1 MFKRA
6 DAHHLGHSAV
16 APSSH
21 TVRSER
27 HRVLTWRISPPAHR
41 GEAACCSRKVGAG
54 KPGFPVGSWAG
65 RGKP

>member
-6 DAHHLGHSAV
+6 DALHLGHFAM

-21 TVRSER
+21 TVSSESQ
-27 HRVLTWRISPPAHR
+27 RVLTWRISPPAHK
-41 GEAACCSRKVGAG
+41 GEVVCCSRRVGVGKLGFLAG
-54 KPGFPVGSWAG
+54 NWAG